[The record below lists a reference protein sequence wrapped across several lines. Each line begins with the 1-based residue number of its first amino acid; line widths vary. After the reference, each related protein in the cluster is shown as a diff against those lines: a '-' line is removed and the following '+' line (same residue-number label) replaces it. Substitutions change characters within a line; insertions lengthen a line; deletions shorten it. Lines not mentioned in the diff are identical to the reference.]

1 MSSAPRPAATAGVP
15 RRRRVLAVLG
25 AVAVLLALDLA
36 RAPDRQWTA
45 AAEIAALHAY
55 QRTLSPLL
63 ARGGVRCRFEP
74 SCSHYAEGAIRRD
87 GALVGT
93 LRAGWRV
100 LRCGPWTPAGTI
112 DPP

>member
-1 MSSAPRPAATAGVP
+1 MSAPARAP
-15 RRRRVLAVLG
+15 RRRRALVALG
-25 AVAVLLALDLA
+25 VAAALLAFDLA
-36 RAPDRQWTA
+36 RAPERQWTA
-45 AAEIAALHAY
+45 AAEIAAIHAY

-63 ARGGVRCRFEP
+63 ARGGVACRFRP

-93 LRAGWRV
+93 LRAGWRI
-100 LRCGPWTPAGTI
+100 LRCGPWTPAGTV